1 MDERSAVIA
10 ANDAFYRAFESLDLT
25 RMEMVWLHA
34 SSITCVHPG
43 WRLLTGWGPVMES
56 WQRIFANTLAMDFS
70 VTDARAE
77 VVGDVAWVVCVE
89 NLESAHRDQTAT
101 AQLQATNIF
110 RRHDGHW
117 WLVHHHA
124 SAISPQLAEVEPEHM
139 H

>member
-1 MDERSAVIA
+1 MNERSAVIA
-10 ANDAFYRAFESLDLT
+10 ANDAFYRAVESLDLT
-25 RMEMVWLHA
+25 RMEVVWLHA
-34 SSITCVHPG
+34 ASISCVHPG

-56 WQRIFANTLAMDFS
+56 WQRIFANTLAMDFTI
-70 VTDARAE
+70 TDARAE

-110 RRHDGHW
+110 RRHDGQW

-124 SAISPQLAEVEPEHM
+124 SPISPQLAEAEPEHM